1 MPRKGV
7 SGYGKMIL
15 ILANQSGS
23 LTRYLPESSSTRPH
37 LSSIQREEERL
48 AITSAF
54 PEGYKINY
62 NL

>member
-1 MPRKGV
+1 MPRKEV

-48 AITSAF
+48 TSAF